1 MTQARR
7 LVLLLW
13 GSVWAWAQ
21 LPPSEPL
28 PESDAPLFRAEI
40 ARIDALLPTAP
51 DKPAIGYEMARTWAF
66 GKQWPEAMEWLGK
79 VAGFQAGFDPSRD
92 AAFAELR
99 DTREFADIMAAV
111 RKATP
116 PVSHSLPAFQ
126 VREGDLVPESMAYD
140 PKGKQFYFGSMRKG
154 KVLRCSGGGECTEF
168 VSGLGLVLGLKANGD
183 GLWVLS
189 NSDGESALIRYELR
203 SGRGDRPLYRSG
215 SGHSF
220 NDLTMAATGDIYLT
234 DTAAGAVWRL
244 AKGAPSLARLP
255 GRFEAANGIAL
266 SSNGK
271 LLYVAT
277 FPDGIMAMDLKTGTA
292 VPLKRPGNLSL
303 AFVDGLYCHRGA
315 LIAIQNGYM
324 SPRVVRLKL
333 ARGGHGV
340 ERLEI
345 LERRNPGFDGITTGV
360 IAGGEF
366 FYMSNI
372 QDEKKAGFEAIRILR
387 LHL

>member
-1 MTQARR
+1 
-7 LVLLLW
+7 
-13 GSVWAWAQ
+13 
-21 LPPSEPL
+21 
-28 PESDAPLFRAEI
+28 
-40 ARIDALLPTAP
+40 
-51 DKPAIGYEMARTWAF
+51 
-66 GKQWPEAMEWLGK
+66 
-79 VAGFQAGFDPSRD
+79 
-92 AAFAELR
+92 
-99 DTREFADIMAAV
+99 MAAV
-111 RKATP
+111 RQATP
-116 PVSHSLPAFQ
+116 PVSHSSPAFQ

-154 KVLRCSGGGECTEF
+154 KVVRCSGGGECAEF

-203 SGRGDRPLYRSG
+203 SGREIGRFTVAGP
-215 SGHSF
+215 GHSF
-220 NDLTMAATGDIYLT
+220 NDLTIAAIGDIYLT
-234 DTAAGAVWRL
+234 DTAVGAVWRL
-244 AKGAPSLARLP
+244 AKGSPALARLP

-271 LLYVAT
+271 LLYVST
-277 FPDGIMAMDLKTGTA
+277 FPDGILVMDLKTGTA
-292 VPLKRPGNLSL
+292 VPLKRPGNVSL
-303 AFVDGLYCHRGA
+303 TFVDGLYCRGGA

-333 ARGGHGV
+333 AGDGRGV

-360 IAGGEF
+360 MADGEF

-372 QDEKKAGFEAIRILR
+372 QDEKKSGFEAIRILKLR
-387 LHL
+387 L